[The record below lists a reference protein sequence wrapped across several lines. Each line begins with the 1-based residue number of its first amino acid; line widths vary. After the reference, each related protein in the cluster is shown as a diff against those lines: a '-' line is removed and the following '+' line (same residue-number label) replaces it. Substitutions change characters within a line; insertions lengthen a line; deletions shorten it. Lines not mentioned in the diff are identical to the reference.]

1 KPTLDNDLLWITKLI
16 TTHDKFSEDENV
28 ERSFANWGMAYYP
41 IDAETTSK
49 SEFEQFKRNL
59 LLLADLTTPKNLTAK
74 LFWER
79 IKILIADPPN
89 HG

>member
-1 KPTLDNDLLWITKLI
+1 MDNDLLWITKLI